1 MDNGTGNG
9 INDLNPTDD
18 PFWIDDAWLDTIVVL
33 SLTTFVLCLMGLAKV
48 RVKGSNKRISQAIA
62 ASPPSPRFHSIRSLA
77 HPPCLAFRSPPGL
90 NVENGHL
97 VRNFWHGCLDS
108 RLLGQ

>member
-1 MDNGTGNG
+1 MNNGTGDG

-48 RVKGSNKRISQAIA
+48 R
-62 ASPPSPRFHSIRSLA
+62 
-77 HPPCLAFRSPPGL
+77 
-90 NVENGHL
+90 
-97 VRNFWHGCLDS
+97 
-108 RLLGQ
+108 

>member
-48 RVKGSNKRISQAIA
+48 RVKRIQQTDFSSHCSFTAL
-62 ASPPSPRFHSIRSLA
+62 SSFS
-77 HPPCLAFRSPPGL
+77 
-90 NVENGHL
+90 
-97 VRNFWHGCLDS
+97 
-108 RLLGQ
+108 